1 VTRAGRGPAY
11 ADVPIAHRSF
21 LGVLFFATLPA
32 GAQPCEAP
40 SNVKAA
46 IEAATLQTATF
57 MGHRIAA
64 AKKVR
69 EQFPA
74 NYFAHRFYQE
84 LLVKQGLF
92 SQPVQEEYRALLDA
106 HPDHLTYLAPYP
118 HVEGYQHT
126 RSHQAAGQD
135 PGTPAGRCAGALGST
150 DRAGTQDDRRFEVTP
165 KAAARNSTAL
175 MVHSGEDRRSD
186 RILNDRFCGW
196 DGHAYAG

>member
-1 VTRAGRGPAY
+1 M
-11 ADVPIAHRSF
+11 AHRSF

-40 SNVKAA
+40 SNVEAA
-46 IEAATLQTATF
+46 IEATTLPTATF

-84 LLVKQGLF
+84 LFVKQGLF

-135 PGTPAGRCAGALGST
+135 SGTPAGRCAGALGST
-150 DRAGTQDDRRFEVTP
+150 DC
-165 KAAARNSTAL
+165 ARNSRRPPLRGNPESGSENQHDVNGAL
-175 MVHSGEDRRSD
+175 QRGP
-186 RILNDRFCGW
+186 
-196 DGHAYAG
+196 A